1 MQGRRTSLRSL
12 EKLRAEGGVSM
23 KAMISSVLSVFA
35 LSALVLGPVARATAQ
50 SSNSAEAKAS
60 EPKKDPQ
67 AACMDMMQGSGTTEE
82 GRKAMNEFMQ
92 SPKAAQA
99 MNNMMEMARRM
110 GNGDPM
116 LGMTKMMEMMG
127 GQGGM
132 MGGQTSPAPH
142 QPK

>member
-1 MQGRRTSLRSL
+1 
-12 EKLRAEGGVSM
+12 M
-23 KAMISSVLSVFA
+23 KAMILSIVSTLA
-35 LSALVLGPVARATAQ
+35 LSTLVLGPAVMAAEP
-50 SSNSAEAKAS
+50 NKSAVPKTS
-60 EPKKDPQ
+60 EPKKDAQ

-110 GNGDPM
+110 GNGDLM

-127 GQGGM
+127 GHGGM
-132 MGGQTSPAPH
+132 MGGPGSMSHGMMGSDTKPSGRQ
-142 QPK
+142 